1 MTLSGDLPTLNADV
15 AGDATA
21 TATAAMDSEHAAAAA
36 VDGDASTYWSAQ
48 KLWDAWKVVFE
59 KVEVNRYGR

>member
-21 TATAAMDSEHAAAAA
+21 TATAALDSEHAAAAA
-36 VDGDASTYWSAQ
+36 VDGDTSTYWSPE
-48 KLWDAWKVVFE
+48 KFGSLESSFE
-59 KVEVNRYGR
+59 KVEFDR